1 MPANVHNAQAITDR
15 LSQQA
20 QTDRLRIT
28 THAHQEM
35 VAEDI
40 GLDDV
45 VCAFRQATLVEN
57 YPEHKRGACCLV
69 YGQNRNGRD
78 LHIVCTT
85 SLDLAIIIT
94 VYEPKPPKWESPFKR
109 GKTK

>member
-45 VCAFRQATLVEN
+45 GIALQTR
-57 YPEHKRGACCLV
+57 
-69 YGQNRNGRD
+69 
-78 LHIVCTT
+78 
-85 SLDLAIIIT
+85 
-94 VYEPKPPKWESPFKR
+94 
-109 GKTK
+109 